1 MLGLSPG
8 RFGTGWRSLLSL
20 DAGTASGRRGA
31 RGRGQGDW
39 AGAGWPSIAQPQL
52 RRAAISPPH
61 PLFSRVRPAEHLAVT
76 SISQG
81 AMSLWQP
88 QSPDLGLEVRK
99 QEKRV
104 QTTRGWSSHPSSEE
118 LGGQGR
124 SGLKQDTQAN
134 KYLSCHSKKMEAAL
148 LSTLA
153 LYRVGKQG
161 SLSSLKGGE
170 APDRVRARS
179 CLAGIHL
186 PGS

>member
-1 MLGLSPG
+1 MAASEPRLGAQE
-8 RFGTGWRSLLSL
+8 TG
-20 DAGTASGRRGA
+20 
-31 RGRGQGDW
+31 
-39 AGAGWPSIAQPQL
+39 
-52 RRAAISPPH
+52 
-61 PLFSRVRPAEHLAVT
+61 
-76 SISQG
+76 
-81 AMSLWQP
+81 
-88 QSPDLGLEVRK
+88 
-99 QEKRV
+99 EKGSDHE
-104 QTTRGWSSHPSSEE
+104 GWSSHPSSEE

-170 APDRVRARS
+170 APDRVRTRS

>member
-1 MLGLSPG
+1 MLRFSPG
-8 RFGTGWRSLLSL
+8 RFGTEWRSLLSL

-39 AGAGWPSIAQPQL
+39 AGADWPSIAQPQL

-76 SISQG
+76 SISPG

-104 QTTRGWSSHPSSEE
+104 RTTRGGPVTQAVKN
-118 LGGQGR
+118 LGGR
-124 SGLKQDTQAN
+124 AD
-134 KYLSCHSKKMEAAL
+134 LS
-148 LSTLA
+148 
-153 LYRVGKQG
+153 
-161 SLSSLKGGE
+161 
-170 APDRVRARS
+170 
-179 CLAGIHL
+179 
-186 PGS
+186 